1 MVKISIKKTKTKAK
15 TKPRQKQKQKQSQK
29 VILNIGSNVVKAR
42 KASTQALQKN
52 VATKQTPTPNIIVPQ
67 AMPQNSNNEILKY
80 IRESEQQ
87 KEIIKKQEKSNELEK
102 DKIKVKE
109 KTPII
114 PDEDAQTKFS
124 SVNSQSISSL
134 TSGTS
139 TPNPLSISSSVDS
152 RSLFTALSRVADL
165 NGENPNSG
173 QVSLTFNQPN
183 PLLPIPQP
191 QTIDNVLPITRKM
204 NSDSFNPRSLFDSF
218 DPRRILI

>member
-1 MVKISIKKTKTKAK
+1 MIV
-15 TKPRQKQKQKQSQK
+15 
-29 VILNIGSNVVKAR
+29 NIVSNVVKAR
-42 KASTQALQKN
+42 KASTQSLQKK
-52 VATKQTPTPNIIVPQ
+52 VANKQTPTPNIIVPQ

-87 KEIIKKQEKSNELEK
+87 KEIVKKQEKSNELEK
-102 DKIKVKE
+102 DKIKVRE

-152 RSLFTALSRVADL
+152 RSLLTALSRIADL

-183 PLLPIPQP
+183 PLLPTPQP
-191 QTIDNVLPITRKM
+191 VDNVLPITRKM

-218 DPRRILI
+218 DPRRIFDLNPQTISIS